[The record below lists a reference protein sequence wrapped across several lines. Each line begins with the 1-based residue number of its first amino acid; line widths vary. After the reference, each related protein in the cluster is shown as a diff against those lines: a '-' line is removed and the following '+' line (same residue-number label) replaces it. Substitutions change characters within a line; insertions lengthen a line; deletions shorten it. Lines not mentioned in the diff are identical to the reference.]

1 MKKLAG
7 AVLFACVC
15 VGLVVAHSPKAPSKG
30 SCGTDFFIQLTK
42 GWEEAV
48 QARDVDKVSQ
58 IEADDLRIV
67 GSNGKVS
74 TKEQDLKDLKSATVQ
89 HVQAEFGPFD
99 VKMLG
104 DDVAVVQAT
113 MTDKSVAGNV
123 DARPLYAFMDV
134 WEKRGDRWMVV
145 RSEYFR
151 VK

>member
-1 MKKLAG
+1 MKELVG
-7 AVLFACVC
+7 AALFACVC
-15 VGLVVAHSPKAPSKG
+15 VGLVLAHSPKTRSESSNVVDTFK
-30 SCGTDFFIQLTK
+30 QLTQD
-42 GWEEAV
+42 WENAT

-74 TKEQDLKDLKSATVQ
+74 TKEQDLEDLKSPRVQ

-123 DARPLYAFMDV
+123 DARPLYAFIDV
-134 WEKRGDRWMVV
+134 WEKRGNRWMVV
-145 RSEYFR
+145 RSDYFR